1 MTKLC
6 LECTKR
12 YYFNTYTQNFPG
24 EACPGPPS
32 WAWLCHAGTP
42 PPPRSTSRHGPGRV
56 RRGIYIWLAY
66 TLPNPSV
73 FCTTNVIVSSN
84 SSTSS
89 TPLGSCRTSPQVD
102 ADTSRLIP
110 GSAAKNSIRS
120 LLGSLKPPGGTER
133 DPVQKPRRSLNVTA
147 HTWVSAIY
155 K

>member
-6 LECTKR
+6 LECTKG

-24 EACPGPPS
+24 GVCPGPLAEHGSPKVNL
-32 WAWLCHAGTP
+32 WTRPWQGAQGYRAG
-42 PPPRSTSRHGPGRV
+42 
-56 RRGIYIWLAY
+56 LY

-102 ADTSRLIP
+102 ADGSRLIP
-110 GSAAKNSIRS
+110 SSAAKNSIRS

-147 HTWVSAIY
+147 HT
-155 K
+155 